1 MASLVDSSKPDP
13 PKKEPE
19 KRARSESRPLSGRSG
34 EMSEESSPLE
44 ERERPL
50 KDKAGEKYN
59 LIHELMKGA
68 VGICVLVSLL
78 STLAMFADL
87 YFSNSFFYF
96 KQTLFGH
103 IYKTAVEGQQ
113 TVSNGKSE
121 RSDIPLFEV
130 FDDQPDPKPEEPT
143 VPAADHEKSG
153 TERSRDDKALIESQR
168 GAIDSHKE
176 SKSGKRGL
184 NGYEPDSHSDSIPEV
199 ILPPPRTDGGE
210 KSRVPLIA
218 IIIDDIGFD
227 PKIADAISSI
237 ERNLT
242 ISILPGSP
250 YGRKIARSLHA
261 KGVHIILH
269 LPMEPLQYP
278 SVDPGYGAILS
289 SMAPDK
295 VLNMLNRNLESIPYI
310 EGVNNHMGSR
320 VTALSPQMVQIFQ
333 VLKKEQLFFVDSLTS
348 KRSKGRDSAKVIQ
361 LPFASRDIFLDN
373 VKEMGH
379 IRRALRELIRVARR
393 NGKAIAIG
401 HPYSETYTVL
411 KEEIATLKKSAQIV
425 PVSQLVAVP

>member
-1 MASLVDSSKPDP
+1 MASLVDSSKTEP
-13 PKKEPE
+13 PQEPE
-19 KRARSESRPLSGRSG
+19 KRARSEKGLLSGRSVA
-34 EMSEESSPLE
+34 MSEESSPLE
-44 ERERPL
+44 EKERSL

-59 LIHELMKGA
+59 LLHELMKGV
-68 VGICVLVSLL
+68 VGICVLL
-78 STLAMFADL
+78 SILATLAMFADL
-87 YFSNSFFYF
+87 YFNNSFFYF

-103 IYKTAVEGQQ
+103 IYQTGEGGQQ
-113 TVSNGKSE
+113 TVSTGKSE

-143 VPAADHEKSG
+143 VPAADHEKGGS
-153 TERSRDDKALIESQR
+153 EKDRDDKALIESQR
-168 GAIDSHKE
+168 GPIDSHKE
-176 SKSGKRGL
+176 SKSGNRGVDSSQ
-184 NGYEPDSHSDSIPEV
+184 PDSHSDSIPEV
-199 ILPPPRTDGGE
+199 ILPPPRTDGGK

-227 PKIADAISSI
+227 PKMADAISRI
-237 ERNLT
+237 DRNLT

-250 YGRKIARSLHA
+250 YGRKIARSLHS
-261 KGVHIILH
+261 KGTHIILH

-295 VLNMLNRNLESIPYI
+295 VLNMLNRNLDAIPYI

-320 VTALSPQMVQIFQ
+320 VTALSPQMIQIFQ

-348 KRSKGRDSAKVIQ
+348 KRSRGRSSAKVVQ

-379 IRRALRELIRVARR
+379 IRRALRELIQVAKR

-401 HPYSETYTVL
+401 HPYSETYAVL
-411 KEEIATLKKSAQIV
+411 KEEIATLKKSARIV